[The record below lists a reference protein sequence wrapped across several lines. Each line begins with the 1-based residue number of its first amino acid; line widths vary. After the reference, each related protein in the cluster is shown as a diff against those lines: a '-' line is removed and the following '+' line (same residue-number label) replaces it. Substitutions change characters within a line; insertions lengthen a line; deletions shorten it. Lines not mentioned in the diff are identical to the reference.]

1 MNQKDLKSTK
11 ETRAKRLKV
20 VRQMTG
26 LTRQAFASKYGIS
39 FSNFQNWEG
48 PRYGG
53 LTEHGAEK
61 VLAGCHAE
69 GVEATLEWLMHGIE
83 PGPHITEKFYRKNN
97 LALPKNE
104 VVIQSENTELEL
116 ITNELLL
123 FKRNY
128 QQQVLDMMVN
138 DDGMYPQYKIGDYV
152 AGRIFSGKNLMK
164 LLNLDCIIRL
174 MDDTLV
180 FRNLRHGSSE
190 TRFNLVC
197 SNINTSVKKPVLYDV
212 AIVSAAPVTWVRKKS
227 PTI

>member
-53 LTEHGAEK
+53 LTEQGAEK
-61 VLAGCHAE
+61 VLAGCHTE
-69 GVEATLEWLMHGIE
+69 GVEATLEWLMHGVE

-97 LALPKNE
+97 LAEPKSK
-104 VVIQSENTELEL
+104 VVPQSNDAELEL

-123 FKRNY
+123 FKQNH

-138 DDGMYPQYKIGDYV
+138 DDGMYPQYKIGDYI
-152 AGRIFSGKNLMK
+152 AGKIFNGKNISK

-174 MDDTLV
+174 TDDTLI
-180 FRNLRHGSSE
+180 FRNLRRGNSE

-197 SNINTSVKKPVLYDV
+197 SNINTSVKKPILYD
-212 AIVSAAPVTWVRKKS
+212 ITLICAAPVIWIRKKS
-227 PTI
+227 PAI